1 MQSQFANIR
10 LLTLSEAARLLQ
22 VSTRTLHRM
31 IRSGDLPALK
41 VGGQWRVRETQLQQ
55 WVEQR
60 ETSAAVARKRSGDL

>member
-55 WVEQR
+55 WVEHR
-60 ETSAAVARKRSGDL
+60 EASAVVARKRSGDL

>member
-55 WVEQR
+55 WVEHR
-60 ETSAAVARKRSGDL
+60 ETSGVVARKRSGDL